1 MRLAPVLLLHEC
13 RIVLRYRI
21 ALAAVF
27 AVAGY
32 GVLFMLVGQR
42 MNAGAVAFLIFSDP
56 AMLGFAFAGLLMMT
70 ERQQGADL
78 QLALSGVT
86 MIQRFACRAAV
97 LAILG
102 GVAATIMA
110 MLFIGVRHWAAFIIA
125 TLSISV
131 TYSAIGMAVAQRTQR
146 MTAFFAVAGF
156 VLLPILAS
164 ALVAFADTEFG
175 LYWPFAAQL
184 FALRS
189 ALAGPSDLDDP
200 GGIMLVLSMAT
211 AVVCLAVAANLGRR
225 RLAA

>member
-1 MRLAPVLLLHEC
+1 MRLAPTLLLHEC

-32 GVLFMLVGQR
+32 GVLFVLVGQR
-42 MNAGAVAFLIFSDP
+42 MNAGAIAFLIFSDP

-78 QLALSGVT
+78 QMALSGVT
-86 MIQRFACRAAV
+86 IFQRFAYRAAV
-97 LAILG
+97 LGLLAV
-102 GVAATIMA
+102 VAATMMA
-110 MLFIGVRHWAAFIIA
+110 VLFIGVRHWAAFMIA

-146 MTAFFAVAGF
+146 VTAFFAVAGF
-156 VLLPILAS
+156 VLLPVLAS
-164 ALVAFADTEFG
+164 ALLAFANTAIG
-175 LYWPFAAQL
+175 PYWPFAAQL

-189 ALAGPSDLDDP
+189 ALAGPADPHDP
-200 GGIMLVLSMAT
+200 GGIMLIVSMAT
-211 AVVCLAVAANLGRR
+211 ALVCLLAAAHLGRR

>member
-1 MRLAPVLLLHEC
+1 V
-13 RIVLRYRI
+13 RYRI

-32 GVLFMLVGQR
+32 GVLFVLVGQR
-42 MNAGAVAFLIFSDP
+42 MTAGAIAFLIFSDP

-78 QLALSGVT
+78 QLALSSVT
-86 MIQRFACRAAV
+86 MLQRFAYRAAV
-97 LAILG
+97 LAVLG
-102 GVAATIMA
+102 VVAAAVMA
-110 MLFIGVRHWAAFIIA
+110 VLFIGVRNWAAFLIA

-146 MTAFFAVAGF
+146 VTAFFAIAGF

-164 ALVAFADTEFG
+164 VLVAFADTEFG

-184 FALRS
+184 VALRS
-189 ALAGPSDLDDP
+189 ALAGPSHVDDP
-200 GGIMLVLSMAT
+200 GGIMLVLCVAT
-211 AVVCLAVAANLGRR
+211 ALVCLLAAAHLGRR